1 MGALDLD
8 QGVIDVRRNWDDKEG
23 VIETKSCAGTR
34 TVPIP
39 AILRGH
45 LLAHHLRHGRPTIG
59 LVFGRT
65 PTQPFSPSSL
75 RLRALSAWRN
85 ASDGP
90 LTRSASTSAVTQVV
104 ATRVRP
110 LDGLRS
116 PREPASFS

>member
-1 MGALDLD
+1 MG
-8 QGVIDVRRNWDDKEG
+8 RSWDDKEG
-23 VIETKSCAGTR
+23 VIETKSRAGTR

-90 LTRSASTSAVTQVV
+90 LTPIGQHECRHTGCGDPCQAA
-104 ATRVRP
+104 RRP
-110 LDGLRS
+110 PES
-116 PREPASFS
+116 P